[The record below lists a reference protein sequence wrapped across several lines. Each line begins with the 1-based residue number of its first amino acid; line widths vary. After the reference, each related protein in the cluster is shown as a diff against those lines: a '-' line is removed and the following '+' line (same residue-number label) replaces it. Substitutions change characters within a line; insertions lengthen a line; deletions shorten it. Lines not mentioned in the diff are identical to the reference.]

1 MDYLPAIQFAA
12 ALNIGYV
19 IPDIMAKMNSV
30 LNNINNGYVA
40 ILQSVRNK
48 IIVKAQEVNGK
59 CVVETK
65 DNRTTKGYIERQLD
79 RLKMIKDGCD
89 AKEQSLSKRVSG
101 YVECS
106 GYRSVFFYSAMF
118 SVFALILIPFCKHN
132 DIWILR
138 MFLYTFNSISCVYI
152 SVLFVMVTATKK
164 DISCRGVF
172 GLFMLF
178 VLIAAGVAYVNRL
191 LPVIIEIG
199 PTTEK
204 LMSSL
209 SIAVAFIP
217 LVGCML
223 FLMVLVF
230 HATLVAKIYA
240 IKAWMQFHRIDK
252 SMKKLNVIDEVLG
265 EDITTVA

>member
-79 RLKMIKDGCD
+79 RLKMIK
-89 AKEQSLSKRVSG
+89 E
-101 YVECS
+101 
-106 GYRSVFFYSAMF
+106 
-118 SVFALILIPFCKHN
+118 FALILIPFCKHN